1 MMLHAANWIIFNIVL
16 IIFALGFQ
24 LISRVLNTSQID
36 EEHTAANLATHLKSV
51 LNQWKISDNKV
62 IAVVTDN
69 KVNILKA
76 IKDFTPFH
84 HISCFAHTLNLVI
97 KTPLKLMIT
106 FLVCWKNV
114 VISSHTLKKVQQQR
128 LNWINSAARRKKTE
142 TWCKDSLEFHSHYVA
157 QPPRP

>member
-1 MMLHAANWIIFNIVL
+1 MLKFNFKLFQMMLHAANWIIFNIVL
-16 IIFALGFQ
+16 IIFALGFP
-24 LISRVLNTSQID
+24 LISRVFNTSQID
-36 EEHTAANLATHLKSV
+36 EEHTAANLAMHLKSV

-76 IKDFTPFH
+76 ITHFTRFH
-84 HISCFAHTLNLVI
+84 HIPCFAHTLNLVI

-114 VISSHTLKKVQQQR
+114 VISLHTFKKSTTATAK
-128 LNWINSAARRKKTE
+128 LNQLSCSSKKNGN
-142 TWCKDSLEFHSHYVA
+142 LM
-157 QPPRP
+157 